1 MDRCGA
7 SVPLIGR
14 GTFGPAASTRQAGSD
29 DAAEAAEH
37 APVPTTEAK
46 KRASS
51 VAMSKEE
58 IVDDFAAIRGTRP
71 PRRPKKRSRTV
82 QRQLDVRISD
92 LRVRIFG
99 LTFP

>member
-29 DAAEAAEH
+29 DAAEAAER
-37 APVPTTEAK
+37 APMPTTEAK

-51 VAMSKEE
+51 VALSKEE